1 LSNSEV
7 YQSQIETLYLD
18 TFSKGDAAQHFDL
31 SMLRHYLNATLK
43 QGHALMCFD
52 QNKLIACL
60 LYASLSFDTECP
72 KQILDRFVPTQCAY
86 ITELMVDVSYRGLG
100 LGRKLMVSFFDLLNK
115 QQYADVFIRVWDK
128 NLVAIQL
135 YKSVGFELVSSIEQ
149 VKTHVDSSSHF
160 SMTKLYLHK
169 AL

>member
-1 LSNSEV
+1 LSNNEV

-18 TFSKGDAAQHFDL
+18 TFSKGDAAQHLDL
-31 SMLRHYLNATLK
+31 SMLRHYLNSTLK

-60 LYASLSFDTECP
+60 LYASLSIDTECP
-72 KQILDRFVPTQCAY
+72 KQILDRFVPSQCAY
-86 ITELMVDVSYRGLG
+86 ISELMVDVNYRGMG

-115 QQYADVFIRVWDK
+115 QQYADVFIRVWDQ
-128 NLVAIQL
+128 NLVAIHL
-135 YKSVGFELVSSIEQ
+135 YQGVGFQVISSIQ
-149 VKTHVDSSSHF
+149 QIKIHVDGISNF